1 MHHPLC
7 NQRLL
12 FHPLYQYLHY
22 SPLQLPL
29 NFQSYIL
36 PRLRQLLPT
45 GALSSSTPREA
56 SPSYSTTVTP
66 TTTTRTAQTATSLGA
81 VNIPQ
86 SLLQPWVYF
95 DSGPGND
102 RIFILT
108 TNSNLDLLRQSG
120 RWGGDG
126 TFKAAPKL
134 WTQLYTIHGQKN
146 GFTIP
151 CVFALLPNKRKETYT
166 RFFLQIKTWLE
177 VDNQPWDFDSF
188 LSDYEQGAY
197 LAMTDI
203 FPGVGNDGCF
213 FHLSKRLD
221 VHVKQL
227 GLMVKYTEDLE
238 FHVRVKKLAAL
249 AFIPVA
255 DVVPVFESLAT
266 TFLNDEL
273 ALLSY
278 FESTWIGQSVGGRR
292 LPPTFPLHMWNVLDR
307 ASTGSS
313 RTTNSL
319 EAFHHGF
326 NSLISCQHATIW
338 KLLPALEK
346 QQNLTENII
355 QRTLRGDT
363 FRPST
368 KEATRNARITNLLSN
383 YTRATADSFLRGIAY
398 NYM

>member
-1 MHHPLC
+1 MRGKPKLIHDGYIYT
-7 NQRLL
+7 
-12 FHPLYQYLHY
+12 FHQ
-22 SPLQLPL
+22 
-29 NFQSYIL
+29 
-36 PRLRQLLPT
+36 
-45 GALSSSTPREA
+45 
-56 SPSYSTTVTP
+56 
-66 TTTTRTAQTATSLGA
+66 TRTNGNVAWRCDLNNKASRARGISCNATAVTTG
-81 VNIPQ
+81 IPQ

-102 RIFILT
+102 RILILT
-108 TNSNLDLLRQSG
+108 TNSNLDLMRQSG

-151 CVFALLPNKRKETYT
+151 CVFALLPNKRKESYT
-166 RFFLQIKTWLE
+166 RLFQQIKTWLE
-177 VDNQPWDFDSF
+177 VGGQQWDFDSF

-197 LAMTDI
+197 LAMTDV

-221 VHVKQL
+221 VHVKQV

-238 FHVRVKKLAAL
+238 FRIRVKKLAAL
-249 AFIPVA
+249 AFLPVA
-255 DVVPVFESLAT
+255 DVVPSFESLAT

-273 ALLSY
+273 PLLSY
-278 FESTWIGQSVGGRR
+278 FETTWIGQPVGGRR
-292 LPPTFPLHMWNVLDR
+292 LPPTFPLHMYWNVLDR
-307 ASTGSS
+307 SSTGST

-319 EAFHHGF
+319 EAFHQGF
-326 NSLISCQHATIW
+326 NSLVYCQHPTIW
-338 KLLPALEK
+338 KLLPALGK
-346 QQNLTENII
+346 QQNLSDNTI
-355 QRTLRGDT
+355 QRTYRGDT

-368 KEATRNARITNLLSN
+368 KEAKRNTRITTLLGN